1 MSQKIPH
8 SGRGTMISFEGQD
21 GSGKSSAAEPLKAW
35 LESQGREVLLTREPG
50 GTPLGE
56 DLRGFLL
63 HREMDSVTEAMLM
76 FAARVEHVQKVI
88 LPALR
93 AGKVVLCDRFTGGGR
108 GMDIAVLK
116 TLESLV
122 RDESGEIFEP
132 DLTLWF
138 DLSAEEALVRRSSAR
153 DPDKF
158 ESQELDFFR
167 KVSSAYEDRMN
178 ESNGR
183 IVRVNA
189 AQSKEKVLED
199 VFDLV
204 KQYFKV
210 N

>member
-1 MSQKIPH
+1 
-8 SGRGTMISFEGQD
+8 
-21 GSGKSSAAEPLKAW
+21 
-35 LESQGREVLLTREPG
+35 VLLTREPG

-93 AGKVVLCDRFTGGGR
+93 AGKVVLCDRFTDSSFAYQGGGR